1 MVKFLTIGKLNAISV
16 YCAWVMLLLCG
27 SYFAFSLVTESGN
40 EVVLVRLFYGFLVF
54 AAVHVVLA
62 FFVRCPRCNRCL
74 TIQTFKQPHPDSS
87 GNWASVV
94 AKWFSG
100 SIVCIHCGN
109 RVDTKNL

>member
-1 MVKFLTIGKLNAISV
+1 MLKFLTIGKLNAISV
-16 YCAWVMLLLCG
+16 YCAWVMLLACG
-27 SYFAFSLVTESGN
+27 LYIAFTMVAESGDDG
-40 EVVLVRLFYGFLVF
+40 VLVRLFYGFLVF

-62 FFVRCPRCNRCL
+62 FFVRCPHCGRCL
-74 TIQTFKQPHPDSS
+74 TIQTFKRPHPDSI

-109 RVDTKNL
+109 RVNTNNL